1 MKNRVLL
8 AAVMAAI
15 SAPAFAGVD
24 VEAHVSTLGYG
35 LGMGFQASD
44 SVVVRAG
51 FNQFSKTFTTT
62 SGSMN
67 LDGKLKLS
75 SFDALLDWHLFN
87 GATHLTAGVIS
98 NGNKFNMTATPGAGG
113 VTLNGQ
119 TFTTAQIGTVN
130 GEVTFNKVAPYI
142 GFGWNSQPKNTG
154 FAFKSDFGVMLQGS
168 PKATITYTGNGAG
181 NPAVV
186 TQINTQVAVEQA
198 NLNEKLK
205 NYKAYPV
212 ISFAIGY
219 AF

>member
-8 AAVMAAI
+8 AAVMAAA
-15 SAPAFAGVD
+15 SAPAFAMD
-24 VEAHVSTLGYG
+24 IDLHVSTLGAG
-35 LGMGFQASD
+35 LGLGFQASD
-44 SVVVRAG
+44 SVVVRVG
-51 FNQFSKTFTTT
+51 SNQFNKTFTTT
-62 SGSMN
+62 SGSLN

-75 SFDALLDWHLFN
+75 SFGALLDWHLFN
-87 GATHLTAGVIS
+87 GATHLTAGVLS
-98 NGNKFNMTATPGAGG
+98 NGNKLNVTATPVAGT
-113 VTLNGQ
+113 VTLNGVA
-119 TFTTAQIGTVN
+119 FSTADIGTVN
-130 GEVTFNKVAPYI
+130 GEVTFNKVAPYV

-168 PKATITYTGNGAG
+168 PKATITYTGNGG
-181 NPAVV
+181 AVAS
-186 TQINTQVAVEQA
+186 QINTQVAVEQA

>member
-8 AAVMAAI
+8 AAVLAVA
-15 SAPAFAGVD
+15 SAPAFAVD
-24 VEAHVSTLGYG
+24 IDLHVSTLGAG
-35 LGMGFQASD
+35 LGLGFQASD

-51 FNQFSKTFTTT
+51 FNQFNKTFTTT
-62 SGSMN
+62 SGSLN

-75 SFDALLDWHLFN
+75 SFEALLDWHLFD
-87 GATHLTAGVIS
+87 GATHLTAGVLS
-98 NGNKFNMTATPGAGG
+98 NGNKLNVTATPGAGG

-119 TFTTAQIGTVN
+119 TFTTAEIGTVN
-130 GEVTFNKVAPYI
+130 GEVTFNKVAPYV
-142 GFGWNSQPKNTG
+142 GFGWNTQPKSKG

-186 TQINTQVAVEQA
+186 TQINSQAAVEQA